1 MSTPKNNYLD
11 SDSIESDIEESNQN
25 LLTAFINN
33 ISSKRSPRMMIQT
46 NETNT
51 ENQNNNQIN
60 TLREQNTTQKTKIL
74 SQLPKLGEVKITNVV
89 SMFYVGCNLNLKEI
103 AKKLNEKGNYNFEYN
118 SKKFNALKLRLKE
131 PKTIALIFDSGRIVV
146 TGAKNEEDSKKA
158 AKEFTKI
165 VRSTGYEVKFKDKDF
180 SITNMSGTYNLGF
193 NIRLNKLCVNL
204 CKKFKITNPKEE
216 RNKVHYEPE
225 KYCGLTYKIKN
236 PKLTALIY
244 ATGRIN
250 FVGAKNK
257 EDFKLGLEAIY
268 PDVVEYKN
276 ENIKKIKK

>member
-1 MSTPKNNYLD
+1 MSTPKNNYSD

-33 ISSKRSPRMMIQT
+33 ISSKRTPRMMIQT

-60 TLREQNTTQKTKIL
+60 TLREQNTTQKTNIL

-131 PKTIALIFDSGRIVV
+131 PKTIALIFDSGKIVV

-165 VRSTGYEVKFKDKDF
+165 IRSTGYEVKFKDKDF

-204 CKKFKITNPKEE
+204 CKESKKNPKEK
-216 RNKVHYEPE
+216 RNIVHYEPE
-225 KYCGLTYKIKN
+225 KYCGLTYKITN
-236 PKLTALIY
+236 PKLTSVIY
-244 ATGRIN
+244 ETGKIN

-268 PDVVEYKN
+268 TDVVKYK
-276 ENIKKIKK
+276 